1 MGSSK
6 WLESSGDKERVM
18 EERAVI
24 LLVEDDTALLDGMS
38 DTLEMQGYRT
48 VRASNGRE
56 GLAVLEELR
65 PDLII
70 SDIMMPEMDG
80 YAFHQEVIGN
90 PQTATIPFIF
100 LTAKS
105 DQADVIRGLRE
116 GVDAYLTK
124 PFDLE
129 ELLIHVQNKLSRFAT
144 IRKQALAQLE
154 ELQVQIVNMF
164 SHELRTPLTY
174 IQGYTDLLAS
184 SSASTTSEEM
194 EMFLRGLQSGS
205 RRLNRLI
212 DSLLSLVH
220 LDTHVFQREFEDFAE
235 VAPGIGRLINDVVQG
250 HRSDAAAKGVQL
262 QVDIADSLP
271 SVRRL
276 DELFARA
283 LGCLVDNAVKFSRT
297 PGSQVLV
304 HAYQSDDRVL
314 IDVID
319 EGIGVAAADLP
330 HIFDRFRQI
339 DRDRHE
345 QAGIGVGLA
354 IARGLARVHGGDIEV
369 ESRLGRGS
377 KFTLWVPVAEEG

>member
-1 MGSSK
+1 
-6 WLESSGDKERVM
+6 M

-38 DTLEMQGYRT
+38 DTLEMQGYKT
-48 VRASNGRE
+48 VQASNGRE

-80 YAFHQEVIGN
+80 YAFHKEVIGN
-90 PQTATIPFIF
+90 ALTATIPFIF

-154 ELQVQIVNMF
+154 ELQLQIVNMF

-220 LDTHVFQREFEDFAE
+220 LDTQVFQREFEDFAE
-235 VAPGIGRLINDVVQG
+235 AAPGIGRLVNEVVQSY
-250 HRSDAAAKGVQL
+250 RSDAAARGAQL
-262 QVDIADSLP
+262 QVEIKDPLP
-271 SVRRL
+271 PVRRL

-297 PGSQVLV
+297 PGCQVLI
-304 HAYQSDDRVL
+304 HAYQSEDRVV
-314 IDVID
+314 IDVVD
-319 EGIGVAAADLP
+319 EGIGIAAADLP
-330 HIFDRFRQI
+330 HIFERFRQI

-354 IARGLARVHGGDIEV
+354 IARGLARVHGGDITV

-377 KFTLWVPVAEEG
+377 KFTLWLPVAEEA

>member
-1 MGSSK
+1 MA
-6 WLESSGDKERVM
+6 
-18 EERAVI
+18 ERAVI
-24 LLVEDDTALLDGMS
+24 LLVEDDTDLLNGMS
-38 DTLEMQGYRT
+38 DTLRAQGYKT

-56 GLAVLEELR
+56 GLAALQEVR

-80 YAFHQEVIGN
+80 YGFHREVTASAH
-90 PQTATIPFIF
+90 TATIPFIF

-105 DQADVIRGLRE
+105 DQSDVIRGLRE

-129 ELLIHVQNKLSRFAT
+129 ELLIHVHNKLSRFAT

-184 SSASTTSEEM
+184 SSAATTSEEM
-194 EMFLRGLQSGS
+194 EVFLRGLQSGS

-220 LDTHVFQREFEDFAE
+220 LDTQVFEKEFEDFAE
-235 VAPGIGRLINDVVQG
+235 AETGLARVLTEVVQG
-250 HRSDAAAKGVQL
+250 YRAEAAVRGVKLQAEIAKT
-262 QVDIADSLP
+262 LP
-271 SVRRL
+271 PVRRL
-276 DELFARA
+276 DELVAKS
-283 LGCLVDNAVKFSRT
+283 LSCLIDNAIKFSRV

-304 HAYQSDDRVL
+304 RAYQSDDRVV
-314 IDVID
+314 IDVVD
-319 EGIGVAAADLP
+319 EGIGIAPADLP
-330 HIFDRFRQI
+330 HVFERFRQI
-339 DRDRHE
+339 DRERHE
-345 QAGIGVGLA
+345 QPGIGVGLA
-354 IARGLARVHGGDIEV
+354 IARGVARVHGGDIEV

-377 KFTLWVPVAEEG
+377 KFTLWFPVASEE

>member
-1 MGSSK
+1 
-6 WLESSGDKERVM
+6 M

-24 LLVEDDTALLDGMS
+24 LLVEDDAALLDGMS
-38 DTLEMQGYRT
+38 DTLRTQGYKT
-48 VRASNGRE
+48 VRAGNGRE
-56 GLAVLEELR
+56 GLAALEEVR

-80 YAFHQEVIGN
+80 YAFHRAVTAN
-90 PQTATIPFIF
+90 AQTATIPFIF

-105 DQADVIRGLRE
+105 DQADVIKGLRE

-129 ELLIHVQNKLSRFAT
+129 ELLIHVHNKLSRFAT
-144 IRKQALAQLE
+144 IWKQALSQLE
-154 ELQVQIVNMF
+154 ELQLQIVNMF

-184 SSASTTSEEM
+184 STSSTTSEEM
-194 EMFLRGLQSGS
+194 EVFLRGLQNGS

-220 LDTHVFQREFEDFAE
+220 LDTEVFQREYQDFA
-235 VAPGIGRLINDVVQG
+235 VAEPGFGRLVGEVVQNY
-250 HRSDAAAKGVQL
+250 RSDAVERGVKL
-262 QVDIADSLP
+262 QVEIADPLP
-271 SVRRL
+271 PARRL
-276 DELFARA
+276 DELLARA
-283 LGCLVDNAVKFSRT
+283 LGCLVDNAIKFSRV
-297 PGSQVLV
+297 PGCQVLV
-304 HAYQSDDRVL
+304 RAYRSDDRVV
-314 IDVID
+314 IEVID
-319 EGIGVAAADLP
+319 EGIGIAPADLP

-339 DRDRHE
+339 NRERHE

-354 IARGLARVHGGDIEV
+354 IARGIARVHGGDIEV

-377 KFTLWVPVAEEG
+377 RFALWVPVASED